1 MIRQRNDPRS
11 QQDGRPKID
20 DPKID
25 DPSEEDTVTMADAR
39 PPAAETAVQ
48 PDEVM
53 FSPAV
58 RSEQA
63 CRGSREAYARRAAAG
78 RFARELSADVMAFI
92 AQRDSAYLATASAD
106 GQPYVQH
113 RGGPPGFLQILN
125 DHTLAFLD
133 YPGNKQFISIGHL
146 AENERAFLFLM
157 DYANAR
163 RLKLWGRA
171 QVSNDPELI
180 ASLMSSA
187 GSRRVEHAIV
197 FTVLAWDWNCS
208 QHIPRLVPAEPSS

>member
-1 MIRQRNDPRS
+1 MTRDRS
-11 QQDGRPKID
+11 PID
-20 DPKID
+20 VPIK
-25 DPSEEDTVTMADAR
+25 EATVTMADVR
-39 PPAAETAVQ
+39 PPAADTVVQ

-113 RGGPPGFLQILN
+113 RGGPPGFLQIL
-125 DHTLAFLD
+125 DEHTLAFLD
-133 YPGNKQFISIGHL
+133 YPGNKQFISVGHL
-146 AENERAFLFLM
+146 AENERAFMFLM

-180 ASLMSSA
+180 ASLMPCA

-208 QHIPRLVPAEPSS
+208 QHIPRLVPVGD

>member
-1 MIRQRNDPRS
+1 MTSDRS
-11 QQDGRPKID
+11 KID
-20 DPKID
+20 DL
-25 DPSEEDTVTMADAR
+25 SEEVPVTMADAR
-39 PPAAETAVQ
+39 PPTADTVVQ

-53 FSPAV
+53 FSSAV

-78 RFARELSADVMAFI
+78 RFAREFSADVMAFI

-113 RGGPPGFLQILN
+113 RGGPPGFLQILD
-125 DHTLAFLD
+125 DHTLAFLE
-133 YPGNKQFISIGHL
+133 YPGNRQFISIGHL

-157 DYANAR
+157 DYANTL

-171 QVSNDPELI
+171 EVSSDPELI
-180 ASLMSSA
+180 ASLMPSPR
-187 GSRRVEHAIV
+187 SRRIEHAIV

-208 QHIPRLVPAEPSS
+208 QHIPRLVPAEPAP

>member
-1 MIRQRNDPRS
+1 MSSERS
-11 QQDGRPKID
+11 EID
-20 DPKID
+20 DLG
-25 DPSEEDTVTMADAR
+25 EERTVTMADAR
-39 PPAAETAVQ
+39 TPAADTVVQ

-78 RFARELSADVMAFI
+78 RFARELSADVMSFI

-113 RGGPPGFLQILN
+113 RGGPPGFLQIVN

-171 QVSNDPELI
+171 KVSSDPELI
-180 ASLMSSA
+180 ASLRSSA
-187 GSRRVEHAIV
+187 RSARAEHAVV

-208 QHIPRLVPAEPSS
+208 QHIPRLVPAGD